1 MSALEEVKET
11 DFGKRVIEADIP
23 VVVDF
28 WAPWCRPCL
37 MMTPAL
43 ESLAAKMNGRI
54 RVVKL
59 NTDENFSLA
68 REYGIMAI
76 PTLLLFKD
84 GREADRLTGVF
95 PERELEAWVKK
106 AAAAEIPSS

>member
-1 MSALEEVKET
+1 VSAFEEVKET
-11 DFGKRVIEADIP
+11 DFGKRVIEADVP

-28 WAPWCRPCL
+28 WAPWCAPCR
-37 MMTPAL
+37 MMTPVL

-76 PTLLLFKD
+76 PTMILFKN

-95 PERELEAWVKK
+95 PQSELEAWVKK
-106 AAAAEIPSS
+106 AAAVELHFS